1 MHYKGVFVFEEIMP
15 RLYRIIIP
23 LPNSPLKE
31 LNSYVIKA
39 DDRNLIIDTGFNRS
53 VCFEAMQEGLCAL
66 DIDLS
71 KTDFMLTHMHAD
83 HTGLISRLVTDTSA
97 VYFSRID
104 ARVFDKNIN
113 WQPMIDY
120 AVSNGF
126 QMKDLIKALKSH
138 PGIKY
143 SPKNI
148 PEFNL
153 IDDGSI
159 IRIGNYRLQC
169 LLTPGHTEGHI
180 CLYDENKQILFS
192 GDHVLYDITPHIESW
207 SYEVN
212 SLKNYL
218 ESLDMVR
225 NLPVKIVLPGHRNF
239 FTDLKGRI
247 DELKKHHQNR
257 VNEVLEVLGI
267 STMSAYDIAAGMT
280 WDIDC
285 ESWEQFPIAQKWFA
299 TGETIAHLL
308 YLESEGRIERNTDQ
322 KIVTFSAH

>member
-1 MHYKGVFVFEEIMP
+1 MP
-15 RLYRIIIP
+15 HLYRIIIP

-53 VCFEAMQEGLCAL
+53 VCFEAMQDGLRTL

-71 KTDFMLTHMHAD
+71 KTNFMLTHMHSD
-83 HTGLISRLVTDTSA
+83 HTGLVSRLATKTSI

-104 ARVFDKNIN
+104 AKVFDKNIN
-113 WQPMIDY
+113 WQPLMDY

-126 QMKDLIKALKSH
+126 QLEELVKALESH

-159 IRIGNYRLQC
+159 IQIGDYRLQC

-218 ESLDMVR
+218 DSLEKVR

-247 DELKKHHQNR
+247 DALKKHHQNR

-267 STMSAYDIAAGMT
+267 NTMNAYDIAAGMT

-299 TGETIAHLL
+299 AGEAIAHLR
-308 YLESEGRIERNTDQ
+308 YLEGEGQIKRNTGK
-322 KIVTFSAH
+322 KIITFSAH

>member
-1 MHYKGVFVFEEIMP
+1 MFEEIMP
-15 RLYRIIIP
+15 QLYRIIIP

-39 DDRNLIIDTGFNRS
+39 DDRNLIIDTGFNRT
-53 VCFEAMQEGLCAL
+53 VCFEAMQEGLRAL

-83 HTGLISRLVTDTSA
+83 HTGLISKLVTKTST
-97 VYFSRID
+97 VFFSRID
-104 ARVFDKNIN
+104 ARVFDKDIS

-126 QMKDLIKALKSH
+126 SLDDLMRALHNH
-138 PGIKY
+138 PGFKY
-143 SPKNI
+143 SPETI
-148 PEFNL
+148 PEFSL
-153 IDDGSI
+153 IDDGDLI
-159 IRIGNYRLQC
+159 QIGDYRLKC

-180 CLYDENKQILFS
+180 CLYDEKKQILFS

-218 ESLDMVR
+218 ESLDKVR

-239 FTDLKGRI
+239 FTDLKERI

-257 VNEVLEVLGI
+257 VNEVLEVLGEN
-267 STMSAYDIAAGMT
+267 TMNAYDIAAGMT

-285 ESWEQFPIAQKWFA
+285 ENWEQFPIAQKWFA
-299 TGETIAHLL
+299 TGEAIAHLR
-308 YLESEGRIERNTDQ
+308 YLESEGRIKRNTNQ